1 MKFRGKMTEIVCIQY
16 FAKIIS
22 TVAKLA
28 KIVALRIT
36 PTNLYFILNEKVST
50 GGSRMWCELTQNHFF
65 NEYNMVGVSDESNE
79 IYLEL
84 STDNLV
90 QALKS
95 STTAKTLK
103 IKLTKKHAP
112 CLTLENELP
121 SLSSYSRLV
130 IHDIP
135 VRIIPVRF
143 WDELQEPEM
152 LQFDVSIYM
161 PPLKTVRN
169 IIDRMKNLD
178 SFVTLSASPEGI
190 LILQVENDIVTVK
203 TRFTNLEVPTGTSH
217 NEDRDPE
224 FPAEVRVNIK
234 KLNQFLFGQQVN
246 PLRVI
251 CNLIHNKMV
260 HFFLLH
266 DDVSLQFFLPCVSQ

>member
-1 MKFRGKMTEIVCIQY
+1 MIKGIRDHNQKKGKTPLTMVMVPHGYQILIQCQER
-16 FAKIIS
+16 
-22 TVAKLA
+22 L
-28 KIVALRIT
+28 
-36 PTNLYFILNEKVST
+36 
-50 GGSRMWCELTQNHFF
+50 LTQQKWVTGNHFF
-65 NEYNMVGVSDESNE
+65 NEYNMIGVSDEFNE

-95 STTAKTLK
+95 SSSAKTLK

-130 IHDIP
+130 IHDVP
-135 VRIIPVRF
+135 VRVIPVRF
-143 WDELQEPEM
+143 WDEFQEPEM
-152 LQFDVSIYM
+152 LQFDVSLYM
-161 PPLKTVRN
+161 PPLKIVRN

-190 LILQVENDIVTVK
+190 LVLQVENDIVTVK
-203 TRFTNLEVPTGTSH
+203 TRFTNLEIPSGTGQ
-217 NEDRDPE
+217 NEDADPE
-224 FPAEVRVNIK
+224 LPAEVRVNIK
-234 KLNQFLFGQQVN
+234 KLSQFLFGEQVN

-251 CNLIHNKMV
+251 CNIIHNKMI

-266 DDVSLQFFLPCVSQ
+266 DDVSLQFFLPCVSH